1 MVGKT
6 RDFFILKNQN
16 KTTHENFA
24 RLPAIK
30 QLRNCETA
38 EAKYR
43 LLARGRGHFENLGQ
57 DRNNMQHTVLI

>member
-16 KTTHENFA
+16 KTTYFA